1 MINSFYLIFLDFS
14 LIFIPIKFLAF
25 ARSGT
30 VKIKLVSILL
40 MLVFMIQ
47 ILPLKE
53 VASLLT
59 SGQMTEDIHDMGA
72 KKQNPNEEVHKKLF
86 FYATLLPT
94 DNNNLHQSGV
104 QHVASDEALINN
116 LLQEVLIQPP
126 DLA

>member
-1 MINSFYLIFLDFS
+1 MKL
-14 LIFIPIKFLAF
+14 
-25 ARSGT
+25 
-30 VKIKLVSILL
+30 KLVSILL
-40 MLVFMIQ
+40 TLVFMVQ

-53 VASLLT
+53 VATLLT

-86 FYATLLPT
+86 FYATLLPSDT
-94 DNNNLHQSGV
+94 SGLHQQGV
-104 QHVASDEALINN
+104 RHVASDDALINN

>member
-1 MINSFYLIFLDFS
+1 M
-14 LIFIPIKFLAF
+14 
-25 ARSGT
+25 
-30 VKIKLVSILL
+30 KLVSIFLT
-40 MLVFMIQ
+40 LVFMVQ

-94 DNNNLHQSGV
+94 DNNGLHNNKAQR
-104 QHVASDEALINN
+104 AISDEALINN

>member
-1 MINSFYLIFLDFS
+1 M
-14 LIFIPIKFLAF
+14 
-25 ARSGT
+25 
-30 VKIKLVSILL
+30 V
-40 MLVFMIQ
+40 Q
-47 ILPLKE
+47 ILPMKE

-94 DNNNLHQSGV
+94 DHDGLHQTKTL
-104 QHVASDEALINN
+104 HIPSDEALINN

-126 DLA
+126 DLIIA

>member
-1 MINSFYLIFLDFS
+1 MLTLI
-14 LIFIPIKFLAF
+14 
-25 ARSGT
+25 
-30 VKIKLVSILL
+30 
-40 MLVFMIQ
+40 FMIQ

-53 VASLLT
+53 VATLLT

-86 FYATLLPT
+86 FYATLLPS
-94 DNNNLHQSGV
+94 DNSGLHQNRTQQV
-104 QHVASDEALINN
+104 PSDEALINN

>member
-1 MINSFYLIFLDFS
+1 
-14 LIFIPIKFLAF
+14 
-25 ARSGT
+25 
-30 VKIKLVSILL
+30 
-40 MLVFMIQ
+40 MIQ

-53 VASLLT
+53 VATLLT

-86 FYATLLPT
+86 FYATLLPS
-94 DNNNLHQSGV
+94 DNSGLHQNNAQQV
-104 QHVASDEALINN
+104 PSDEALINN